1 MIISLHIRYVHVIV
15 NVRIGPYVYLVKG
28 YLFIRSTYNKH
39 TSVSVH
45 IIMSACLPG
54 FLADNPAVAFTAIVS
69 PPLLSL
75 LAAGETVVFDTVV
88 TNVGDAYRNTTG
100 LFRAPIQGVY
110 VFNFALMMD
119 PGFNEYIELV
129 KNGYHVMWN
138 YGHAPGSTHYI
149 SASRTATVQLQVN
162 QLHQMCNPVT
172 HIRVLFC
179 FTIYP
184 TSQLI
189 VHSI

>member
-1 MIISLHIRYVHVIV
+1 L
-15 NVRIGPYVYLVKG
+15 
-28 YLFIRSTYNKH
+28 
-39 TSVSVH
+39 SVS
-45 IIMSACLPG
+45 LPG

-69 PPLLSL
+69 PPSLTLLG
-75 LAAGETVVFDTVV
+75 AGETVVFDTVV
-88 TNVGDAYRNTTG
+88 TNVGDAYRNNTG

-119 PGFNEYIELV
+119 PGFDEYIELV
-129 KNGYHVMWN
+129 KNGNHVMWN

-172 HIRVLFC
+172 HIYTGFVLF
-179 FTIYP
+179 YY
-184 TSQLI
+184 
-189 VHSI
+189 